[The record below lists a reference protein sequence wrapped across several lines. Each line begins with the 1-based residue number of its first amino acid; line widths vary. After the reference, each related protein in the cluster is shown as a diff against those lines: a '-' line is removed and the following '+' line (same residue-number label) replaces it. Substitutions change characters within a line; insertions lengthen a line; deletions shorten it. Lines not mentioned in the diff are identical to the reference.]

1 MIDIG
6 MIEACAPGVAVET
19 IQAIVRVES
28 AGDPLALNANRSG
41 KAVRLK
47 ADDLADAIRLARA
60 EIAAGNTVDM
70 GLMQINSANL
80 PALGLTVEQ
89 LFNPCTNLQAGAT
102 ILTGAYAA
110 AMKSHGEG
118 QAALQAALSHYN
130 TGSFQRG
137 FANGYVARYY
147 RQHATPNRHAN
158 TAVTAQIY
166 GANPTI
172 YMLDPTPPPQQENTT
187 MNTQTT
193 ETETVTQ
200 PIITTDQ
207 TEMMRPGVQVELT
220 PDEAERLGIVEETA
234 LDEADAWDSNQD
246 AHVVGGE
253 QSDGN

>member
-47 ADDLADAIRLARA
+47 AEDLADAIRLARA
-60 EIAAGNTVDM
+60 EIAAGNTVDI

-80 PALGLTVEQ
+80 PALGRSVEQ
-89 LFNPCTNLQAGAT
+89 LFNPCVNLHAGAT

-110 AMKSHGEG
+110 ATKAHGEG

-130 TGSFQRG
+130 TGNFQRG

-147 RQHATPNRHAN
+147 RQHATPRARPNQA
-158 TAVTAQIY
+158 ATAQIY
-166 GANPTI
+166 GASPTI
-172 YMLDPTPPPQQENTT
+172 YMLDPTPPQQEKTAMKEQTSETNT
-187 MNTQTT
+187 M
-193 ETETVTQ
+193 

-207 TEMMRPGVQVELT
+207 AELMRPGVQVEVT
-220 PDEAERLGIVEETA
+220 PEEAEQLGIVEETA
-234 LDEADAWDSNQD
+234 LDERDAWESNQD
-246 AHVVGGE
+246 THADGQE
-253 QSDGN
+253 QSDGR